1 MEQFSNQPRPSG
13 DRYWSNLPQI
23 VPLGDSALLVRF
35 GQSLDDAA
43 NRAAL
48 AFAARLEADG
58 IAGVVEIVP
67 SLVSVLVRYDPA
79 VVGVTRLSGELSLR
93 LSGEDVPLEPRTHR
107 VPVHFDGPDVGEV
120 ADLLKLSIDGFIQAH
135 NRNMLRILATGF
147 APGFVYCGFHD
158 EALTVPR
165 RTLVRPQV
173 PAGSVLFAAGQTAIA
188 ATDIPTGWQVIGQTA
203 FRNFDPA
210 DNPPTQLRA
219 GDRIAFEV
227 AP

>member
-13 DRYWSNLPQI
+13 DRYWSTLPQI

-35 GQSLDDAA
+35 GQSIDDAA

-48 AFAARLEADG
+48 AFAARLKADG

-79 VVGVTRLSGELSLR
+79 VVGVTRLSGELALR
-93 LSGEDVPLEPRTHR
+93 LAGEDVAMEPRTHR
-107 VPVHFDGPDVGEV
+107 VAVRFDGPDIGEV
-120 ADLLKLSIDGFIQAH
+120 ANLLTLSIDGFIKAH
-135 NRNMLRILATGF
+135 NSKMLRILTTGF

-173 PAGSVLFAAGQTAIA
+173 LAGSVLFAAGQTAIT
-188 ATDIPTGWQVIGQTA
+188 ATDIPTGWHVIGQTS

-210 DNPPTQLRA
+210 DNPPTQLHA